1 MIVPTQRISSAIGT
15 TIGTPW
21 IGITLVDRFRLSSR
35 TTNPPPTTQAPTRAH
50 SRLIGR
56 TGMPVATR
64 RLRS

>member
-1 MIVPTQRISSAIGT
+1 MGT

-35 TTNPPPTTQAPTRAH
+35 TTNPPPTTQAPTRAQR
-50 SRLIGR
+50 RLIGR
-56 TGMPVATR
+56 TGMPVASR